1 MAEVL
6 TEESSIKIE
15 DSPIYEA
22 PYNRFILANIQLI
35 TNGLEIAN
43 VSMKIFSDS
52 LLKFLEFNMSV
63 MRMFWIPFLS
73 SPFIPCHCRGE
84 QQI

>member
-6 TEESSIKIE
+6 IEESSIKIE
-15 DSPIYEA
+15 DNPIYGA

-43 VSMKIFSDS
+43 GSMKIFNDS
-52 LLKFLEFNMSV
+52 LLKFLEFNMTV
-63 MRMFWIPFLS
+63 MRMFWIPSMPLS
-73 SPFIPCHCRGE
+73 R
-84 QQI
+84 